1 MDSVLREILEA
12 EIANHLDT
20 IKDWL
25 NTAAGQSYSV
35 NESLLRAVH
44 TLNGAFA
51 MTKMPEITQVM
62 QSAETY
68 IKRLLTKHQ
77 KASVEGVGVLSAMAT
92 AIADTLTALRSDSP
106 RIPSF
111 VSLVSCLSELVTT
124 MPDGG
129 QSQQQYF
136 ESVAEQNLESVPEQT
151 QDVSLSNDVLTD
163 VYDLSV
169 NLDVLEPL
177 SAVVEP
183 EKHIVDRPQ
192 HEVAH
197 QYNNV
202 AASTM
207 SDVVAADSNL
217 DVAAH
222 QYDLVSGNES
232 PADELGLLAF
242 DEPAFELV
250 DLFVEESSDLLDH
263 CDNLLA
269 KLHEAPQ
276 DRELLVGLQRD
287 LHTLKGGARMAGINA
302 IGDLGHSI
310 ESMLESVMAD
320 YIMLNRDDM
329 RLLEYSFDYLHQ
341 MLTQTRQHRVVT
353 MPSDLVAT
361 LKARTQGATH
371 DGMSN
376 FGEVA
381 ELSLIADVS
390 SNTLLDKES
399 QVLPDTP
406 AILPPLS
413 LPIPLEGQDEDSSLE
428 RLVQEQVRVRADLLD
443 RLVNHAGE
451 VAIYRSQL
459 EQRLSA
465 FRNAMSE
472 LGRTNTR
479 LRDQL
484 RRLDLETEAQIVA
497 RYQHEKSLVSRD
509 FDPLELDRFSTL
521 QQLSRALNESAADLT
536 GLQGVLDELAR
547 QYDGLLQQQFRVSS
561 ELQDGLMRARMVP
574 FNSILPRLRRVVR
587 QAEADTN
594 KHVHLVLEGTHG
606 ELDRNVI
613 DRMVAPLEHMLRNAV
628 AHGLEMPEK
637 RRAAG
642 KADEGKI
649 TIQLQREGS
658 EILLK
663 VSDDGAGLD
672 RDAIQRRAKQRGLIP
687 IDVNLSDA
695 ELDGIIFTSG
705 FTTYDEVNQLAG
717 RGVGMDVVRSEVS
730 QLGGSVSIN
739 SVRGH
744 GVTFTLRLPQTLA
757 VTQAVFI
764 RIGQS
769 TFAVPVASVI
779 GIGRIAHERYKSD
792 HESYHYDGEQYVL
805 YDLGFLIGQPGIHAD
820 RQQVPL
826 LLVRTGDLRVAVAV
840 DEVLGNRE
848 IVVKPVG
855 LQIASVPGIYGAT
868 ITGDG
873 CVIVILDLAPLVRR
887 YLNQPIHL
895 EVEEAPVTQSQMPLV
910 MVVDDSL
917 TMRKVTSRVLER
929 HNFSVSVARDGI
941 EALELLEERIPD
953 LMLLDIEMPRMDGY
967 ELVAAM
973 RADDRFKS
981 IPILMITSRSG
992 DKHRQRA
999 FEIGVQRYLGKP
1011 YQEFDLM
1018 KNVYDLLGVVRVRE

>member
-1 MDSVLREILEA
+1 M
-12 EIANHLDT
+12 DT

-51 MTKMPEITQVM
+51 MTEMPEITQVM

-124 MPDGG
+124 MPDDG

-183 EKHIVDRPQ
+183 ERPIVDRPQ
-192 HEVAH
+192 QEVVH
-197 QYNNV
+197 QYDNV

-207 SDVVAADSNL
+207 SDVVAADTNL

-269 KLHEAPQ
+269 KLNEAPQ

-376 FGEVA
+376 FGDVA
-381 ELSLIADVS
+381 ERSLIADVS
-390 SNTLLDKES
+390 SSTLLDKES

-406 AILPPLS
+406 VILPPLS
-413 LPIPLEGQDEDSSLE
+413 SPIPLEGQDEDSSLE

-497 RYQHEKSLVSRD
+497 RYQHEK
-509 FDPLELDRFSTL
+509 
-521 QQLSRALNESAADLT
+521 A
-536 GLQGVLDELAR
+536 
-547 QYDGLLQQQFRVSS
+547 
-561 ELQDGLMRARMVP
+561 
-574 FNSILPRLRRVVR
+574 
-587 QAEADTN
+587 
-594 KHVHLVLEGTHG
+594 
-606 ELDRNVI
+606 
-613 DRMVAPLEHMLRNAV
+613 
-628 AHGLEMPEK
+628 
-637 RRAAG
+637 
-642 KADEGKI
+642 
-649 TIQLQREGS
+649 
-658 EILLK
+658 
-663 VSDDGAGLD
+663 
-672 RDAIQRRAKQRGLIP
+672 
-687 IDVNLSDA
+687 
-695 ELDGIIFTSG
+695 
-705 FTTYDEVNQLAG
+705 
-717 RGVGMDVVRSEVS
+717 
-730 QLGGSVSIN
+730 
-739 SVRGH
+739 
-744 GVTFTLRLPQTLA
+744 
-757 VTQAVFI
+757 
-764 RIGQS
+764 
-769 TFAVPVASVI
+769 
-779 GIGRIAHERYKSD
+779 
-792 HESYHYDGEQYVL
+792 
-805 YDLGFLIGQPGIHAD
+805 
-820 RQQVPL
+820 
-826 LLVRTGDLRVAVAV
+826 
-840 DEVLGNRE
+840 
-848 IVVKPVG
+848 
-855 LQIASVPGIYGAT
+855 
-868 ITGDG
+868 
-873 CVIVILDLAPLVRR
+873 
-887 YLNQPIHL
+887 
-895 EVEEAPVTQSQMPLV
+895 
-910 MVVDDSL
+910 
-917 TMRKVTSRVLER
+917 
-929 HNFSVSVARDGI
+929 
-941 EALELLEERIPD
+941 
-953 LMLLDIEMPRMDGY
+953 
-967 ELVAAM
+967 
-973 RADDRFKS
+973 
-981 IPILMITSRSG
+981 
-992 DKHRQRA
+992 
-999 FEIGVQRYLGKP
+999 
-1011 YQEFDLM
+1011 
-1018 KNVYDLLGVVRVRE
+1018 